1 MKAPP
6 ARGGKFAAAQALLL
20 EILLD
25 VGIVTGDLLTHRVPP
40 SAGAE
45 RGPSGRQ
52 QGPEGEGGVNLTA
65 AVGFAPPQCHEH
77 TTSYFD

>member
-25 VGIVTGDLLTHRVPP
+25 VGIVTGDLLTHRGLPP
-40 SAGAE
+40 
-45 RGPSGRQ
+45 
-52 QGPEGEGGVNLTA
+52 PEPNAARVGGNRVRKEKG
-65 AVGFAPPQCHEH
+65 V
-77 TTSYFD
+77 